1 MLLLGYLFTA
11 MCIQELASGQRREKA
26 AGDGGAAAVHPGRAA
41 EDGSVLS
48 AAAQPG
54 SPAGR
59 LGRVLA
65 AVFLAAAFV
74 WAWLSCLMFLALG
87 VA

>member
-1 MLLLGYLFTA
+1 MRGFFHWVVRARKVLL
-11 MCIQELASGQRREKA
+11 
-26 AGDGGAAAVHPGRAA
+26 
-41 EDGSVLS
+41 
-48 AAAQPG
+48 
-54 SPAGR
+54 
-59 LGRVLA
+59 